1 MRQEPRRP
9 PFRPCLHALLLI
21 VAVSA
26 GCASS
31 PPLQYRALDP
41 VDEHL
46 STGVE
51 LSGVPF
57 HPQEAYHCGPA
68 SLAMLINWQG
78 APVHPDDLAPQ
89 VYLDARQGSL
99 QAEMLATARRQ
110 GLLPYVHEPSFGAL
124 LRELDAGHPVLVLKN
139 LAFERYPVWHY
150 AVVIGYDLEHQQ
162 VILRS
167 GTTERKPLSFR
178 RFERRWQ
185 GGGYWA
191 ITLHQPG
198 QFPAGADEQRYLRA
212 AAGLEQAGRRQEA
225 ETAYRAATERWP
237 DGEMPWVALGN
248 VRYLQQQY
256 QEAESAY
263 RAALEREADSAAAH
277 HNLAW
282 ALIRQARPDEA
293 LPHALR
299 AHGLAAEQGDHY
311 RSALQ
316 ELLRLSGEAG
326 TTPGPR

>member
-1 MRQEPRRP
+1 MTQEPRRQP
-9 PFRPCLHALLLI
+9 LHALLLV
-21 VAVSA
+21 VAVST
-26 GCASS
+26 GCAGG
-31 PPLQYRALDP
+31 PPLQYRALDS
-41 VDEHL
+41 VDANL
-46 STGVE
+46 SIGAE

-68 SLAMLINWQG
+68 SLAMLLNWQG
-78 APVHPDDLAPQ
+78 VPVHPDDLAPQ

-99 QAEMLATARRQ
+99 QSEMLAAARRQ

-139 LAFERYPVWHY
+139 LAFERYPIWHY
-150 AVVIGYDLEHQQ
+150 AVVIGYDLEHRQ

-167 GTTERKPLSFR
+167 GTTERKLLSFR

-185 GGGYWA
+185 GGDYWA

-198 QFPAGADEQRYLRA
+198 RFPAGADEQRYLRA

-225 ETAYRAATERWP
+225 EAAYRAATERWP
-237 DGEMPWVALGN
+237 DGETAWLALGN
-248 VRYLQQQY
+248 AWYVQQQY
-256 QEAESAY
+256 QAAETAY
-263 RAALEREADSAAAH
+263 LAALEREPDSAAAH

-282 ALIRQARPDEA
+282 ARIRQARPDDA

-299 AHGLAAEQGDHY
+299 AHRLAAERGDHY

-316 ELLRLSGEAG
+316 ELLRLSEM
-326 TTPGPR
+326 TESTPGPR